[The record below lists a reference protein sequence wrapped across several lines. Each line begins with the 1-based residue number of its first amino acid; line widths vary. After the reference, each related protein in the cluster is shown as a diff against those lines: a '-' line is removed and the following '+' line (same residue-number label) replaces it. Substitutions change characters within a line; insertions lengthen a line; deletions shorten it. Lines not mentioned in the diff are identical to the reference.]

1 MSKLNQR
8 VEFPLRIDM
17 KPYVHKGSSQENDNL
32 VYELKSVIV
41 HMGTPYGGHYEAF
54 IWDNMYEKPWE
65 PKEYTAEIP

>member
-54 IWDNMYEKPWE
+54 I
-65 PKEYTAEIP
+65 